1 VEKRAMGNGIL
12 GEFRVGEDIAIALDA
27 IAGDT
32 AQVGS
37 ISVAMK
43 PALVG
48 DNRLM
53 LDDAAAPIALSAS
66 PQAAPATGWTITLAG
81 ALSAGLEPGLYG
93 IDARLTVAG
102 GIVIT
107 EQTAFV
113 SLTRAA
119 LA

>member
-1 VEKRAMGNGIL
+1 MSIGKL
-12 GEFRVGEDIAIALDA
+12 GEFRIGEDIAIALDA
-27 IAGDT
+27 ISGDVAAVT
-32 AQVGS
+32 AIG
-37 ISVAMK
+37 VAMK

-53 LDDAAAPIALSAS
+53 LDDAAAAIPLSAA
-66 PQAAPATGWTITLAG
+66 PQAVAGAGWTIALAG
-81 ALSAGLEPGLYG
+81 AQTALLEPGLYG
-93 IDARLTVAG
+93 IDARLIVAG
-102 GIVIT
+102 GVVIT

>member
-1 VEKRAMGNGIL
+1 MSNGIL
-12 GEFRVGEDIAIALDA
+12 GEFRIGEDIAIALDA
-27 IAGDT
+27 IVGDT
-32 AQVGS
+32 AAVS
-37 ISVAMK
+37 AITVAMK

-53 LDDAAAPIALSAS
+53 LNDETTAIPLSAAP
-66 PQAAPATGWTITLAG
+66 QAVAGAGWTIALAG
-81 ALSAGLEPGLYG
+81 AQTALLEPGLYG

-102 GIVIT
+102 GVVIT

>member
-1 VEKRAMGNGIL
+1 MSIGIL

-32 AQVGS
+32 VAVS
-37 ISVAMK
+37 AITVAMK

-53 LDDAAAPIALSAS
+53 LDDEATAIPLSTA
-66 PQAAPATGWTITLAG
+66 PQAVAGAGWTILLSG
-81 ALSAGLEPGLYG
+81 AQSAALEPGLYG

-102 GIVIT
+102 GVVIT

>member
-1 VEKRAMGNGIL
+1 MSNGIL
-12 GEFRVGEDIAIALDA
+12 GEFRVGGDIAIALDA
-27 IAGDT
+27 IAGDV
-32 AQVGS
+32 AQVTA

-53 LDDAAAPIALSAS
+53 LGDAAAPIALSSA
-66 PQAAPATGWTITLAG
+66 PQATPGAGWTISLPG
-81 ALSAGLEPGLYG
+81 AQTALLEPGLYG
-93 IDARLTVAG
+93 IDVRLTLAG

-113 SLTRAA
+113 SLTRGAVS
-119 LA
+119 

>member
-1 VEKRAMGNGIL
+1 MSNGIL
-12 GEFRVGEDIAIALDA
+12 GEFRIGEDIAIALDA

-32 AQVGS
+32 AAVTAIG
-37 ISVAMK
+37 VAMK

-53 LDDAAAPIALSAS
+53 LDDEAAAIPLTAA
-66 PQAAPATGWTITLAG
+66 PQAVAGAGWTIALPG
-81 ALSAGLEPGLYG
+81 AQSAALEPGLYG
-93 IDARLTVAG
+93 IDARLIVAG
-102 GIVIT
+102 GVVIT

>member
-1 VEKRAMGNGIL
+1 MSIGIL

-32 AQVGS
+32 AAVS
-37 ISVAMK
+37 AIVAKMK

-53 LDDAAAPIALSAS
+53 LDDAATAIPLSAT
-66 PQAAPATGWTITLAG
+66 PQAIAGAGWTIALAG
-81 ALSAGLEPGLYG
+81 TQTALLEPGLYG

-102 GIVIT
+102 GVVIT
-107 EQTAFV
+107 EQTAFIG
-113 SLTRAA
+113 LTRAA